1 LAGSGLP
8 SYDLSVLNLHSIL
21 PKRVDLHV
29 VPPLGRL
36 FALNFLNPFV
46 ILRAFAMVDL
56 IIPEDDYMAGLK
68 RALISVS
75 DKTGVVDMAQGLAAL
90 GAEILSTG
98 GTAKALRDAGIT
110 VTDVATYTGSPEI
123 LDGRVKTLHP
133 KIHGGLLGRRSVPEH
148 AAQMQQYGIEPIDV
162 VVVNLYPF
170 EAAIAKPDCTFEHA
184 IENIDIGGPSML
196 RSAAKNH
203 EDVLVVVNPTDYTR
217 VLEALAEGRVSS
229 ALRCELAMKVFQHTA
244 RYDTLIAGYLEKQG
258 QQGNE
263 AKFPALLSLQ
273 YERVQALRYGE
284 NPHQQGSFY
293 RELSSREPSV
303 SRATMLHGKAMSYN
317 NYLDANSALELAKEF
332 AEPAVVIV
340 KHNNPCGVALGGT
353 PVEAYVRARETDPVS
368 AFGGVIAFNR
378 PVDLTAAK
386 EITSTF
392 VEVVVA
398 PGYTSD
404 ALPELKRKKD
414 LRLLDV
420 GSLMVSTREGL
431 DLKKIVG
438 GLIVQDRDLGVLAD
452 LTTLSVPTQRR
463 PTDEEYAACAFAWKV
478 CKHVK
483 SNAIVYARAGQTV
496 GIGAGQM
503 SRVDSVKL
511 AGMKAVLPVKGC
523 VMASDAFF
531 PFRDGVDAAAQAGI
545 TALIQP
551 GGSIRDQ
558 EVIQAA
564 DEHHMTMILTGM
576 RHFRH

>member
-1 LAGSGLP
+1 
-8 SYDLSVLNLHSIL
+8 
-21 PKRVDLHV
+21 
-29 VPPLGRL
+29 
-36 FALNFLNPFV
+36 
-46 ILRAFAMVDL
+46 
-56 IIPEDDYMAGLK
+56 MAGLK

-75 DKTGVVDMAQGLAAL
+75 DKAGVVDMAKGLATL
-90 GAEILSTG
+90 GAQILSTG
-98 GTAKALRDAGIT
+98 GTAKALREAGIA
-110 VTDVATYTGSPEI
+110 VTDVAAYTGSPEI

-133 KIHGGLLGRRSVPEH
+133 KIHGGLLGRRSLPEH
-148 AAQMQQYGIEPIDV
+148 AAQMQQHGIEPIDV

-170 EAAIAKPDCTFEHA
+170 ESTIAKPDCAFEHA

-203 EDVLVVVNPTDYTR
+203 EDVLVVVDPADYPR
-217 VLEALAEGRVSS
+217 VLAALAEGTVPSV
-229 ALRCELAMKVFQHTA
+229 LRRELAMKVFQHTA
-244 RYDTLIAGYLEKQG
+244 RYDALIAGYLEQQG
-258 QQGNE
+258 QQGSDV
-263 AKFPALLSLQ
+263 KFPALLSLQ
-273 YERVQALRYGE
+273 YERVETLRYGE
-284 NPHQQGSFY
+284 NPHQQGAFY
-293 RELSSREPSV
+293 RELGSGEPSV
-303 SRATMLHGKAMSYN
+303 SRATTLHGKAMSYN

-340 KHNNPCGVALGGT
+340 KHNNPCGVARGET

-378 PVDLTAAK
+378 PVDLAAAK

-414 LRLLDV
+414 LRLLEV
-420 GSLMVSTREGL
+420 GPLTSSTREGL
-431 DLKKIVG
+431 DLKKLVG
-438 GLIVQDRDLGVLAD
+438 GLIVQDRDLGVLPD
-452 LTTLSVPTQRR
+452 LTALTVPTRRR

-483 SNAIVYARAGQTV
+483 SNAIVYARAWQTV

-511 AGMKAVLPVKGC
+511 AGMKAVLPIKGC
-523 VMASDAFF
+523 VVASDAFF

-545 TALIQP
+545 TAVIQP
-551 GGSIRDQ
+551 GGSIRDK
-558 EVIQAA
+558 EVVQAA
-564 DEHHMTMILTGM
+564 DEHDMAMILTGM

>member
-1 LAGSGLP
+1 
-8 SYDLSVLNLHSIL
+8 
-21 PKRVDLHV
+21 
-29 VPPLGRL
+29 
-36 FALNFLNPFV
+36 
-46 ILRAFAMVDL
+46 
-56 IIPEDDYMAGLK
+56 MAGIK

-75 DKTGVVDMAQGLAAL
+75 DKTGVVEMAKGLAAL

-98 GTAKALRDAGIT
+98 GTAKALREAGVA
-110 VTDVATYTGSPEI
+110 VTDVAAYTGSPEI

-133 KIHGGLLGRRSVPEH
+133 KIHGGLLGRRSLPQHV
-148 AAQMQQYGIEPIDV
+148 AQMQQHGIGPIDV

-170 EAAIAKPDCTFEHA
+170 EATIAKPNCLFEEA

-203 EDVLVVVNPTDYTR
+203 EDVAVVVDPADYGR
-217 VLEALAEGRVSS
+217 VLEALKAGTVTKE
-229 ALRCELAMKVFQHTA
+229 LRRELAGKVFQHTA
-244 RYDTLIAGYLEKQG
+244 RYDSLIANYLAQ
-258 QQGNE
+258 QQGGS
-263 AKFPALLSLQ
+263 AQFPPLLSLIF
-273 YERVQALRYGE
+273 EKAETLRYGE
-284 NPHQQGSFY
+284 NPHQQGAFY
-293 RELSSREPSV
+293 RELGAREPSV
-303 SRATMLHGKAMSYN
+303 SRAKTLHGKAMSYN
-317 NYLDANSALELAKEF
+317 NFLDANSALELVKEF
-332 AEPAVVIV
+332 ADSTAVVIV
-340 KHNNPCGVALGGT
+340 KHNNPCGVALGASA
-353 PVEAYVRARETDPVS
+353 VEAYVKARETDPVS

-378 PVDLTAAK
+378 PVDLAAAK

-398 PGYTSD
+398 PGYEAD
-404 ALPELKRKKD
+404 ALTELKRKKD

-420 GSLMVSTREGL
+420 GPLILTTRDGL
-431 DLKKIVG
+431 DLKKLVG
-438 GLIVQDRDLGVLAD
+438 GLIVQDRDLGALGD
-452 LTTLSVPTQRR
+452 LRKLTVPTKRK

-483 SNAIVYARAGQTV
+483 SNAIIYARAGQTV

-531 PFRDGVDAAAQAGI
+531 PFRDGLDAAAQAGI
-545 TALIQP
+545 TAVIQP

-558 EVIQAA
+558 EVIAAA
-564 DEHHMTMILTGM
+564 DEQQMAMILTGM